1 MIHFPR
7 LVPIALTLSTVA
19 LVPQARAA
27 NNDAM
32 QMVSLFQGP
41 DGYLLHGAQG
51 YLGVG
56 IRDVDS
62 DRASALKLKQPQGAE
77 IVYLDQDA
85 PASKAGL
92 KVHDVI
98 LQMNGQ
104 QVEGVE
110 QLRRMLHETPPGRSV
125 SFIISRD
132 GQTQNINLQLAD
144 RAKLEQDV
152 RSKMFIVPAPEDLAT
167 FDSMVRQRPNGASS
181 FLGTGPMVSRLDAG
195 VDLHPINPQLAE
207 YFGDKEGSGLLVE
220 SIEDNS
226 PAAVAGLK
234 VGDVIVKVNDDVV
247 GTRGEWLRAIHA
259 NRGKSVQVTVLRN
272 KHEQVLTMQAGD
284 SKKKSELETLPFS
297 DSDSPTV
304 AELRRQLDSLN
315 SGPLRDQLDS
325 LNSGELRD
333 ELNMLGADRLKV
345 GADAE
350 LQTKQAQAMA
360 EQARKMMKSFDGKKL
375 QEQMKKGQE
384 DMRKSMDL
392 WQQSLQTLD
401 DDELD

>member
-7 LVPIALTLSTVA
+7 LVPIALTLSCVA
-19 LVPQARAA
+19 LVPQARAT

-32 QMVSLFQGP
+32 QMVSLFQGS

-110 QLRRMLHETPPGRSV
+110 QLRRMLHETPPGRAV

-132 GQTQNINLQLAD
+132 GQTQNISLQLAD
-144 RAKLEQDV
+144 RAKLEQDS
-152 RSKMFIVPAPEDLAT
+152 RSKMFIVPAPEDLAP
-167 FDSMVRQRPNGASS
+167 FDALVRQRSNGANS
-181 FLGTGPMVSRLDAG
+181 FFGGTVTMGNRLDAG

-220 SIEDNS
+220 SVEDNS

-259 NRGKSVQVTVLRN
+259 NRGKTVQVTVLRN
-272 KHEQVLTMQAGD
+272 KHEQILSMQAGD

-297 DSDSPTV
+297 DSDSPIM
-304 AELRRQLDSLN
+304 AELRGQLDSLN

-325 LNSGELRD
+325 LNSGKLRD
-333 ELNMLGADRLKV
+333 DLNMLSADRLKM
-345 GADAE
+345 GANAE
-350 LQTKQAQAMA
+350 LQSKKAQAQA
-360 EQARKMMKSFDGKKL
+360 QKMMKSFDGKKL

-392 WQQSLQTLD
+392 WQRNLQTLD
-401 DDELD
+401 DEVD